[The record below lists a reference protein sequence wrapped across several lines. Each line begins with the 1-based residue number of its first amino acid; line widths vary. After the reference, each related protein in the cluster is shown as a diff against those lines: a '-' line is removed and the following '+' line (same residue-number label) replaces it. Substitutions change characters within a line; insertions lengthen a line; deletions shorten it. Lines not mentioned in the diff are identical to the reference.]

1 MWSWW
6 RDMNEWKTAT
16 LGKIAKTTSGGT
28 PDKKHSEYY
37 NGSIP
42 WVRSGE
48 LDKGVIRDTEIK
60 ITQDGLDNSSAKI
73 FPAGTLLI
81 ALYGATIGKL
91 AFLGIP
97 AATNQAVCAIFQND
111 TVSLKYLY
119 YYLLLKRPDLVKQGI
134 GGAQPNI
141 SQAILKK
148 LMIAYPVSASEQER
162 IVARI
167 EELFSQ
173 LDAGVET
180 LKKTKAQLA
189 VYRQAVITDAY
200 NMGSDAPVV
209 RLDEISQIMGGITKG
224 RDLSNS
230 DTIELPYLRVAN
242 VQNGYLDLSVIKM
255 IQLRQDEKERYLL
268 KRGDVLYTEGGDRDK
283 LGRGTVWRD
292 EIPDCVHQNH
302 VFKARIDQERAV
314 PEYVAYWSM
323 STQARNYFYQKGKQ
337 SVNLAS
343 INKTVLSALTIP
355 LPIIEIQK
363 EIINHIES
371 RLSVCDSIEQT
382 VDAALQQAEAMRQSI
397 LKDAFEGR
405 L

>member
-1 MWSWW
+1 
-6 RDMNEWKTAT
+6 MNEWKTAT

>member
-1 MWSWW
+1 MS
-6 RDMNEWKTAT
+6 NQWKTDK

-28 PDKKHSEYY
+28 PDKKHPEYY
-37 NGSIP
+37 GGEIP

-48 LDKGVIRDTEIK
+48 LDKGIIKDTEIK
-60 ITQDGLDNSSAKI
+60 ITEEGLINSSAKL
-73 FPAGTLLI
+73 FPMGTLLI

-97 AATNQAVCAIFQND
+97 AATNQAICAIFEND

-119 YYLLLKRPDLVKQGI
+119 YYLLLKRSDLIKQGI

-141 SQAILKK
+141 SQTILKK
-148 LMIAYPVSASEQER
+148 LSVPYPTSIIEQER

-167 EELFSQ
+167 EELFSL

-200 NMGSDAPVV
+200 SMSGDAPYV
-209 RLDEISQIMGGITKG
+209 RLDRISSIIGGITKG
-224 RDLSNS
+224 RDLSGIE
-230 DTIELPYLRVAN
+230 TIELPYLRVAN
-242 VQNGYLDLSVIKM
+242 VQNGYLDLSEIKT
-255 IQLRQDEKERYLL
+255 IQLRPDEKERYLL
-268 KRGDVLYTEGGDRDK
+268 KYGDVLYTEGGDRDK

-302 VFKARIDQERAV
+302 IFKARIDQKKAIPV
-314 PEYVAYWSM
+314 YVAYWSM
-323 STQARNYFYQKGKQ
+323 SMPARNYFYRKGKQ

-343 INKTVLSALTIP
+343 INKTVLSALSLP
-355 LPIIEIQK
+355 LPDIEVQQK
-363 EIINHIES
+363 IVNHIES
-371 RLSVCDSIEQT
+371 RLSVCDSIEQIVDT
-382 VDAALQQAEAMRQSI
+382 VLQKAGAMRQSI
-397 LKDAFEGR
+397 LKQAFEGK